1 MEREVRARRR
11 PPAYGARQQE
21 EKGPDGILIAVIAQ
35 CCLCVL
41 VVLGVYLTGYFQG
54 SVQNLLREPYASMI
68 GEQQLFSQVIDFIE
82 DKTGIPLHET
92 AQKLR
97 DSLNGLFLTGKGGQ
111 LEVQAQS
118 GGAIPAPENMS
129 LAPLL
134 ATAPAIYPVS
144 EYTMTSS
151 YGYRWHPIT
160 GKLDFHT
167 GVDLAAPMGARIGAV
182 YPGTVSEIGE
192 SEIYGNYIV
201 IDHAN
206 GLQSEYCHCSEIVAP
221 LNAKVRQGETV
232 ALVGSTGMSTGS
244 HVHLNIM
251 QDGIHYDPMDV
262 LAVLEESSG
271 S

>member
-21 EKGPDGILIAVIAQ
+21 EKGPDGVLIAVIAQ

-54 SVQNLLREPYASMI
+54 SGQNLLREPYASMI

-271 S
+271 A